1 MTTEHFRMVQT
12 TLMYGQALLRQHH
25 DDIVTVVVGYD
36 VTDDDDDVAGVRVG
50 CAVASC
56 VSQLQAS

>member
-1 MTTEHFRMVQT
+1 MVPT